1 MFGWH
6 LKYKIWHIFK
16 WSKQQGLYLFI
27 AYLFFPRTMG
37 TYYFYPVYHLW
48 LPWVSFLFLCC
59 HIVQEV
65 NTLWKLNAWYI
76 DLVALGTLVL
86 LIADNIGTI
95 LSVPNEVKPFSVS
108 YNREAGILFK
118 KILTRVVISLLSIE
132 CLIGLLSSKCLL
144 CTCYNKV
151 IKQIIEN
158 N

>member
-16 WSKQQGLYLFI
+16 WSKQQSLYLFI

-65 NTLWKLNAWYI
+65 NTLRKLNAWYI

-95 LSVPNEVKPFSVS
+95 LSVPNEAKPFSVS
-108 YNREAGILFK
+108 CNREAGILFK
-118 KILTRVVISLLSIE
+118 KKFWHRSLYHYYLLNVWLVRCLANVYFAPVIIKLE
-132 CLIGLLSSKCLL
+132 
-144 CTCYNKV
+144 NKS
-151 IKQIIEN
+151 
-158 N
+158 